1 MKVVVVARGV
11 GRWPLPHGGDP
22 GDLLAEH
29 GWVGEPLRAVLGTAD
44 EIEVHY
50 DVVELDHSLVPAPA
64 PASEGGPVVAEAD
77 QLQRVAAYALVVDE
91 ERLLMS
97 QLSELV
103 HGAAGLWTL
112 PGGGVD
118 PGEEPLAAV
127 VREVHEETGQRVLVD
142 DLVQV
147 QSAHW
152 AEGRGGGPRQH
163 EDFHAVRLIHR
174 ARCPRPRTVQVM
186 ELGGSTGAA
195 AWVPFEELPDL
206 PLAAMVREA
215 LPELAPELVPA
226 GVDPNDLM

>member
-1 MKVVVVARGV
+1 MRVVVVARGV
-11 GRWPLPHGGDP
+11 GRWSLPHGGNP
-22 GDLLAEH
+22 SDLLAEH
-29 GWVGEPLRAVLGTAD
+29 GWVGEPLRAVLGSAG

-50 DVVELDHSLVPAPA
+50 DVVELEHSLVPAL
-64 PASEGGPVVAEAD
+64 ASKDGPIVAQVD
-77 QLQRVAAYALVVDE
+77 QLQRVAAYALIVDE

-97 QLSELV
+97 QLSDLV
-103 HGAAGLWTL
+103 DGAAGLWTL

-142 DLVQV
+142 GLVQV

-152 AEGRGGGPRQH
+152 AEGRGGGSRQH
-163 EDFHAVRLIHR
+163 EDFHALRLIHR
-174 ARCPRPRTVQVM
+174 ARCLRPRPVQVM
-186 ELGGSTGAA
+186 ELDGSTGAA

-226 GVDPNDLM
+226 GVDPNDLMQ